1 VVGRASNNNMPIK
14 STEQAK
20 KDRMAW
26 YCLFTCSSL
35 SWRNDAHNSSSP
47 LIDTSFVVSI
57 MTVVTVWE
65 RKKERKKGEEARMVT
80 AAMCMMDFEQEVSP
94 TLH

>member
-1 VVGRASNNNMPIK
+1 
-14 STEQAK
+14 
-20 KDRMAW
+20 
-26 YCLFTCSSL
+26 
-35 SWRNDAHNSSSP
+35 
-47 LIDTSFVVSI
+47 VSI